1 MNLIPVGDGMDPQCK
16 RKDNAMDLGLSEEQ
30 EMLKNV
36 SRDFLEKEVPEKYVR
51 DMEEDE
57 RGYSPEVWSKMAA
70 QGWQGLLIPEEY
82 DGSGFGFLDLVVLLE
97 EFGRALVPGPFIS
110 TQQATIALLEGGS
123 AEQKKQYLPRIAS
136 GEAIAT
142 LAITEPS
149 ARWDAEGIQLKA
161 EKGADG
167 YTLNGTKLFI
177 PDANVADLM
186 VVAARTGQGDQG
198 ISLFVV
204 DAKSQGIST
213 ELLKTIAADK
223 QCEVKFDNVK
233 VPAANLLGGEGKGW
247 DVLQKVTLKAT
258 VMECAYLVGLA
269 QMDFEISV
277 NYAKERVQFGRPIGS
292 FQAIQHKC
300 ADMVTD
306 VDGARFIMYRAA
318 WSVAEGEPD
327 AALNVHMAKAWCSDA
342 TRRVVAHGQ
351 QIHGGIGFTK
361 DYKIQLYFRRQKRS
375 ELMWGDGDF
384 HREKVADALSL

>member
-1 MNLIPVGDGMDPQCK
+1 
-16 RKDNAMDLGLSEEQ
+16 MDLGLSEEQ
-30 EMLKNV
+30 EMLKNFA
-36 SRDFLEKEVPEKYVR
+36 RDFLEKEVPEKYVR

-57 RGYSPEVWSKMAA
+57 KGYSPEVWSKMAE
-70 QGWQGLLIPEEY
+70 QGWQGLIIPE
-82 DGSGFGFLDLVVLLE
+82 DLGGTGLGFLDLIVLLE
-97 EFGRALVPGPFIS
+97 EFGRALVPGPFI
-110 TQQATIALLEGGS
+110 ATTLAAIALLEGGS
-123 AEQKKQYLPRIAS
+123 AEQKQQYLPRIAS

-149 ARWDAEGIQLKA
+149 ARWDAEGIQLQA
-161 EKGADG
+161 TKGANG

-177 PDANVADLM
+177 PDAHVADLL
-186 VVAARTGQGDQG
+186 VVAARTGGSGENG
-198 ISLFVV
+198 ISLFIV
-204 DAKSQGIST
+204 DARSPGIST
-213 ELLKTIAADK
+213 EVLKTIASDK
-223 QCEVKFDNVK
+223 QCEVKFENVQ
-233 VPAANLLGGEGKGW
+233 VPAANLLGAEGQGW
-247 DVLQKVTLKAT
+247 EPLQRIMLKAT

-327 AALNVHMAKAWCSDA
+327 AALNVHMAKAWCSEA

-361 DYKIQLYFRRQKRS
+361 DYKIQLFFRRQKRS
-375 ELMWGDGDF
+375 ELMWGDADF
-384 HREKVADALSL
+384 HREKVADALAL